1 MPILQAL
8 AERFGVLLVVT
19 QPDKPAGRGL
29 KLTPP
34 PVKLAAQEL
43 GLTLIQPKSIN
54 SQDCVELLRSL
65 NLDLLVTAA
74 FGQLLRPVVLQI
86 PKLGCVNVHAS
97 LLPKYRGAAPI
108 PWALIHGERET
119 GVTTFLMDEG
129 MDTGPILLQRSTP
142 IGPEETAGELEGR
155 LARLGAELAVDTV
168 EKLWRGEI
176 EPKPQP
182 PGGTLAPKIHKED
195 GRIRWEWE
203 AWRIHNLVRGLS
215 PKPGAHT
222 TWAGEFVKVLRTR
235 VVEEKLRVGAP
246 GSILPRRDRLLVAAG
261 QGVVEIL
268 ELQPAGC
275 RVITGRDFLN
285 GYCRQ
290 GFGLFGS

>member
-1 MPILQAL
+1 M
-8 AERFGVLLVVT
+8 VLVIT
-19 QPDKPAGRGL
+19 QPDRPAGRGL

-34 PVKLAAQEL
+34 PVKVAASEL
-43 GLTLIQPKSIN
+43 GLPCLQPKSIN
-54 SQDCVELLRSL
+54 SPECVEFLRSL
-65 NLDLLVTAA
+65 ALDLLVTAA
-74 FGQLLRPVVLQI
+74 FGQLLRPVVLQL
-86 PKLGCVNVHAS
+86 PRLGCVNVHAS

-108 PWALIHGERET
+108 HWAIINGERET

-129 MDTGPILLQRSTP
+129 MDTGPILLQRRTE
-142 IGPEETAGELEGR
+142 IGPEETAGELEER
-155 LARLGAELAVDTV
+155 LSQMGAELAVETV

-182 PGGTLAPKIHKED
+182 PNGSLAPKLHRED

-215 PKPGAHT
+215 PKPGAFS
-222 TWAGEFVKVLRTR
+222 TWQGELVKILRTK
-235 VVEEKLRVGAP
+235 VVEEEGKASPP
-246 GSILPRRDRLLVAAG
+246 GHVLPRRDRLLVAAG
-261 QGVVEIL
+261 KGVVEVL

-275 RVITGRDFLN
+275 RPISGRDFLN

-290 GFGLFGS
+290 GFGRFGE